1 MNEQELYR
9 LLNADKGEDLLRH
22 FPTRYESLLETPIP
36 DAPEDGQRIV
46 VSGTAQNIKNIPGS
60 KVSLV
65 RFKIEKNHRILNCLL
80 YGQDFYLNRL
90 YSRQDSLFVL
100 YYSED
105 RKVWTLYSM
114 FDMDSYYVK
123 TGIRPVY
130 SLPKSVPVS
139 YFTSIVKKL
148 VTKGIQS
155 NLYKSNLPPFLI
167 EKYRLLDENNAY
179 RAIHFPRNQKDLN
192 EGLRVFKYEEALE
205 YSVKSIESK
214 RKLSSRKKKGVCS
227 ISHNAVND
235 FVKRLPYKMT
245 SDQLTAVREI
255 ITDMEKEQVMY
266 RLLQGDVST
275 GKTAVAFTALYGN
288 WLRGKQGVLMA
299 PTYELARQHYSNA
312 LDFFKDEK
320 DVSIDFLASEGTAKE
335 RKNILGR
342 LESGITDI
350 LIATHSAISKEVV
363 FRDLGLAVVDEQQL
377 FGVGQREELMN
388 KGNADLLML
397 SATPIPRTLSQIVNA
412 DIDVSTLNQFPTGE
426 RKVKSKVIRSTDPI
440 LFEAIEK
447 ALAAKRQIFIVAPR
461 IEGNENSNLS
471 AESVYNQIVERFG
484 EENCQLM
491 HGRIKKE
498 DRQFIYSKF
507 VSGKKLILVSTTVIE
522 VGVDVSRAGLLIVY
536 EANYF
541 GLSTLHQLRGRIG
554 RSGDFALCLL
564 VYDGNDKDAKEKLQF
579 LADNSNGLDIS
590 QYDMKTRGSGSY
602 SGSRQSGKSELKVC
616 NFVDDGNI
624 FAAAK
629 KDAQYIL
636 DNPEREEN
644 SKYLKTIL
652 LTAEFKIV

>member
-1 MNEQELYR
+1 MNENELYR
-9 LLNADKGEDLLRH
+9 ILNAQKGEDLLRH

-36 DAPEDGQRIV
+36 SDPKDGERIV
-46 VSGTAQNIKNIPGS
+46 VSGMATNIKSIPNS

-65 RFKIEKNHRILNCLL
+65 RFKIEKNHKVLNCLL

-105 RKVWTLYSM
+105 RKVWSLYTVL
-114 FDMDSYYVK
+114 DMDSYYVK
-123 TGIRPVY
+123 TGIRPIY
-130 SLPKSVPVS
+130 SLPKSVSSS
-139 YFTSIVKKL
+139 YFSQVLKRL
-148 VTKGIQS
+148 VTKGIQN
-155 NLYKSNLPPFLI
+155 NLYTSPLPQFLV

-179 RAIHFPRNQKDLN
+179 RAIHFPRNQQDLN

-205 YSVKSIESK
+205 YSIKSLVSK
-214 RKLSSRKKKGVCS
+214 NKLSSRKKKGVCS
-227 ISHNAVND
+227 ISHNAVNS
-235 FVKRLPYKMT
+235 FVRSLPYKMT
-245 SDQLTAVREI
+245 SDQLEAVREI
-255 ITDMEKEQVMY
+255 ITDMEKEEVMY

-299 PTYELARQHYSNA
+299 PTYELARQHYQNA
-312 LDFFKDEK
+312 LEFFKNER
-320 DVSIDFLASEGTAKE
+320 DVSIDFLASEGTARE

-342 LESGITDI
+342 LETGISDI
-350 LIATHSAISKEVV
+350 LIATHSAISKDVK
-363 FRDLGLAVVDEQQL
+363 FRDLGLAIVDEQQL
-377 FGVGQREELMN
+377 FGVEQREELMN

-412 DIDVSTLNQFPTGE
+412 DIDVSTLTQFPTGE
-426 RKVKSKVIRSTDPI
+426 RKVRTNVIRSTDP
-440 LFEAIEK
+440 LLLQAIEK
-447 ALAAKRQIFIVAPR
+447 ALKAKRQIFIVAPR
-461 IEGNENSNLS
+461 IEGNDNSNLS
-471 AESVYNQIVERFG
+471 AESVYDQIVERFG

-498 DRQFIYSKF
+498 ERQVIYSKF
-507 VSGKKLILVSTTVIE
+507 VSGEKLILVSTTVIE
-522 VGVDVSRAGLLIVY
+522 VGVDVSRAGLLVVY

-554 RSGDFALCLL
+554 RSGEFALCLL
-564 VYDGNDKDAKEKLQF
+564 VYDGHDKEAKEKLQF
-579 LADNSNGLDIS
+579 LADNTNGLDIS
-590 QYDMKTRGSGSY
+590 QYDMKIRGSGSY

-616 NFVDDGNI
+616 NFVDDSNI
-624 FAAAK
+624 FMAAK

-636 DNPEREEN
+636 ENTQIEEN
-644 SKYLKTIL
+644 RRYLDKIS
-652 LTAEFKIV
+652 LTTEFKIV